1 MIFIVVF
8 NDNYLYLVYE
18 KRKLNILPNI
28 IISIANAL
36 KKIRNLPKKK
46 PCFILVSFPVYNKQK
61 QCPWILRT
69 EFSLSTYVLEDHAH
83 WLRM

>member
-8 NDNYLYLVYE
+8 KDNYLYLVYE

-36 KKIRNLPKKK
+36 KKSTKSTQKK
-46 PCFILVSFPVYNKQK
+46 PVFYFG
-61 QCPWILRT
+61 
-69 EFSLSTYVLEDHAH
+69 
-83 WLRM
+83 